1 MAPTQTSMARAAA
14 APSRLGKASAPTP
27 AAVGQTLGFAQ
38 VNATGLPFWQ
48 LGSPQCKDSDVRVY
62 PDVED

>member
-1 MAPTQTSMARAAA
+1 MAPTAASMARAAA
-14 APSRLGKASAPTP
+14 APSRLGKASVATP
-27 AAVGQTLGFAQ
+27 AAVGQIPGFAQ
-38 VNATGLPFWQ
+38 VNAAGLPFWQ